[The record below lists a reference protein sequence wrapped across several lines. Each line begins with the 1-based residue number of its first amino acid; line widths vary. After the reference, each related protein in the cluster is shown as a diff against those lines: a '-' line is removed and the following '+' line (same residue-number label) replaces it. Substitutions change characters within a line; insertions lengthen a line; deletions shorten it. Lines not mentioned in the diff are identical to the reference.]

1 MNARVASM
9 LTTPVK
15 GLRVVE
21 RSEIELGPAGVQENR
36 RFFLIDGEG
45 RMLNGKQL
53 GSLQAVVA
61 DYSTSERTLA
71 LSIPGQPE
79 VRGVV
84 ETGAAV
90 NVRFFS
96 SEVEGR
102 EALGPWSEALSV
114 FAGQPLRLIE
124 NDPGQSGVDRREGGP
139 VSIVSTASLER
150 LAEQGDLEAPI
161 DARRFRM
168 LIEVDGTEAHAE
180 DGWLGRRVRIGEAV
194 VQPRGHVGR
203 CATTQR
209 DPETGVTDL
218 LTLKLL
224 AEYRRDLDTTE
235 PLACGVYGVV
245 LEPGTVRV
253 GDAVE
258 LI

>member
-1 MNARVASM
+1 M

-15 GLRVVE
+15 GLRVIE
-21 RSEIELGPAGVQENR
+21 RSQIELGPGGVEENR
-36 RFFLIDGEG
+36 RFFLIDSEG

-61 DYSTSERTLA
+61 DYSPGERTLA
-71 LSIPGQPE
+71 VSIPEQGE
-79 VRGVV
+79 LRGVV

-90 NVRFFS
+90 SVRFFS
-96 SEVEGR
+96 REVEGR
-102 EALGPWSEALSV
+102 EVLGPWSEALSV

-124 NDPGQSGVDRREGGP
+124 NDPGESGVDRREGGP
-139 VSIVSTASLER
+139 VSLVSTASLER
-150 LAEQGDLEAPI
+150 LAEQGSLEEPI

-168 LIEVDGTEAHAE
+168 LFEVDGTEPHEE
-180 DGWLGRRVRIGEAV
+180 DEWLGRRIRVGAAV
-194 VQPRGHVGR
+194 VEPRGHVGR
-203 CATTQR
+203 CAITQR
-209 DPETGVTDL
+209 DPESGVTDL

-224 AEYRRDLDTTE
+224 GEYRRDADTTE

>member
-1 MNARVASM
+1 MGATVASM

-21 RSEIELGPAGVQENR
+21 RSEIELGPGGVEENR

-61 DYSTSERTLA
+61 DYSPAERTLA
-71 LSIPGQPE
+71 LSIPSQRE
-79 VRGVV
+79 LRGVV
-84 ETGAAV
+84 ETGAALR
-90 NVRFFS
+90 VRFFS
-96 SEVEGR
+96 REVEGR
-102 EALGPWSEALSV
+102 EVLGPWSEALSA

-150 LAEQGDLEAPI
+150 LADQAHLEEPI

-168 LIEVDGTEAHAE
+168 LLQVDGTEAHEE
-180 DGWLGRRVRIGEAV
+180 DDWLGRRVRVGEAV

-203 CATTQR
+203 CAVTQR

-224 AEYRRDLDTTE
+224 AEYRGDLDTTE